1 MKFYIC
7 DICQYVTSIPINY
20 RKHMVSQKH
29 VVKQDNFKSL
39 QDDKITCSY
48 CMRKYKHTSSYSKH
62 KTNCK
67 MKKLIDDRIKILE
80 EEILKAR
87 EEKKIIR
94 NKIKLET
101 LKMSNKNKD
110 DVIKKLLQD
119 KSYQKLN
126 EINKN
131 VQISNDLQKKT
142 ETILNTIV
150 NNTENIQKEKE
161 LILEKQIDTLKDFV
175 YGAGN
180 LLKKSMSSINYANT
194 YYKDAEPLIEHSTGL
209 EGFKINNSNN
219 LFQILIQ
226 YHENKSLH
234 KLIGDFIISIYKKE
248 NPGEQSM
255 WSTDVKRLNYIIRSL
270 CASIDSDILRDDSLK
285 KCIWEVDKSGIKI
298 TEFIIN
304 PIIKEIK
311 NIIIKEMEK
320 NSLEYANMKINKI
333 NEVLLLYD
341 IITEISN
348 SSFII
353 EINKY
358 IAPHFNLK
366 VNLLE

>member
-1 MKFYIC
+1 M
-7 DICQYVTSIPINY
+7 Q
-20 RKHMVSQKH
+20 
-29 VVKQDNFKSL
+29 
-39 QDDKITCSY
+39 
-48 CMRKYKHTSSYSKH
+48 KYKHASSYSKH
-62 KTNCK
+62 KKNCK
-67 MKKLIDDRIKILE
+67 TKKLFDNRKKNLE
-80 EEILKAR
+80 EEILRAR
-87 EEKKIIR
+87 EEKKMIR

-101 LKMSNKNKD
+101 LKISNKNKD

-119 KSYQKLN
+119 KSYLKLDK
-126 EINKN
+126 INKN
-131 VQISNDLQKKT
+131 VQKK
-142 ETILNTIV
+142 EILLEKQINTLKTLV
-150 NNTENIQKEKE
+150 SNTENIQKEKE

-194 YYKDAEPLIEHSTGL
+194 YYKEAVPLKEHSIGL
-209 EGFKINNSNN
+209 EGLKINEGDN

-226 YHENKSLH
+226 YYKDKSLH

-285 KCIWEVDKSGIKI
+285 KCIWEVDKSGVKI
-298 TEFIIN
+298 TEYIIN
-304 PIIKEIK
+304 PIIKEI
-311 NIIIKEMEK
+311 NNLIIKEMEK
-320 NSLEYANMKINKI
+320 YTLEYLQIKKINDFLI
-333 NEVLLLYD
+333 LYD
-341 IITEISN
+341 VIKQISDDN
-348 SSFII
+348 FIM